1 MVIGREE
8 RNTGDRRTREK
19 TDRRWSEDPG
29 VRGQQKRDREE
40 EGETDRPCCRERKR
54 RRKTQSEEARV
65 ERKKNADEGESRGRD
80 QTI

>member
-29 VRGQQKRDREE
+29 VRGQQKRDRDRRGGDRQTMLQREE
-40 EGETDRPCCRERKR
+40 EENQNTVRRGSGGEKEKR
-54 RRKTQSEEARV
+54 
-65 ERKKNADEGESRGRD
+65 G
-80 QTI
+80 